1 MAPRIQR
8 NKILGDAPNL
18 TTLVDNSGGTASST
32 IAAQTGA
39 YVQATQQNTIASLV
53 AAINAINA
61 RLNGT
66 DGQ

>member
-1 MAPRIQR
+1 MALRVQG
-8 NKILGDAPNL
+8 NKILGTVTDLPA
-18 TTLVDNSGGTASST
+18 LVDNSGGTASTT

-53 AAINAINA
+53 AAINLINA

-66 DGQ
+66 G

>member
-1 MAPRIQR
+1 MALRIQG
-8 NKILGDAPNL
+8 NKILGTVPDQVI
-18 TTLVDNSGGTASST
+18 LVDNSGGTASST
-32 IAAQTGA
+32 IPAQTGA

-66 DGQ
+66 G